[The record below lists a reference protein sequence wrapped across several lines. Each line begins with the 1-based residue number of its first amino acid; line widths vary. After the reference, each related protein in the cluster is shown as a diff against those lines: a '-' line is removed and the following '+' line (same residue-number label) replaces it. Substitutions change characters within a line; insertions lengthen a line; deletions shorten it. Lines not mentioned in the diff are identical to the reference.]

1 MSVMKSLYILN
12 VNVRE
17 AWYGIGTYIDQ
28 LVKCMNGTDIKVNLI
43 EMNASVE
50 RLTVEIPND
59 VRYISIPR
67 PMNIPRDIDFREYLE
82 IVQNY
87 TVHLLKEYVS
97 EQDDNIFH
105 LNRMGAL
112 SFAKKLKEHFING
125 KIVLTMHYTNWSLSL
140 LGDKSHLK
148 KIMRSERELLLPME
162 MEVYDEVIE
171 RRELISNYCD
181 KVIAISEHSYRNLVS
196 VYKVPKTKVI
206 LINNALQDQGRSIAA
221 DKNKTREKFHIP
233 AHEAVLIYAGRVDR
247 IKGVFI
253 LTEAFNRI
261 LKKHPECR
269 LIIAGSGQVEAV
281 MALAGCNNSKIT
293 YMGFIPKRTLYK
305 LYSISDIGFIPS
317 IYEEF
322 GYVALEM
329 MMHKLPVVVSDTT
342 GLREIIDNGSDVL
355 RVPIKKESGR
365 FHQSAKNLAEKISIL
380 IDRYDLQQQYGEAA
394 RKKYLYKYGLSL
406 FRRRML
412 QLYDSLI

>member
-1 MSVMKSLYILN
+1 
-12 VNVRE
+12 
-17 AWYGIGTYIDQ
+17 
-28 LVKCMNGTDIKVNLI
+28 MNGTDIKVNLI